1 MNLPFVATVSEGKL
15 IHDFPERF
23 ARYLMTLEGK
33 RVNILVTKFK
43 KKRSLPQMRYY
54 FGVVIEELLE
64 PMGYR
69 KDEKEK
75 VHQIMKYKFLRTID
89 DNGNEYVPTL
99 SEITKVDTVRMGEY
113 LDQIKIFAAQELGT
127 YIPDPSERIN

>member
-1 MNLPFVATVSEGKL
+1 MNFVGTVEQGKL
-15 IHDFPERF
+15 RIDFPANYERW
-23 ARYLMTLEGK
+23 LMTLEGQ
-33 RVNILVTKFK
+33 RVTVEVKKFR
-43 KKRSLPQMRYY
+43 KKRTIPQMRYY
-54 FGVVIEELLE
+54 FGIVIEALLE

-89 DNGNEYVPTL
+89 ENGNEYVPTL

-113 LDQIKIFAAQELGT
+113 IEQIKMFAAQELNT
-127 YIPDPSERIN
+127 FIPDANGN

>member
-1 MNLPFVATVSEGKL
+1 MIFVGTIEQGKL
-15 IHDFPERF
+15 DIDFSANFDRW
-23 ARYLMTLEGK
+23 LSTLEGQ
-33 RVNILVTKFK
+33 RVTVEVKKFRK
-43 KKRSLPQMRYY
+43 NRTLPQMRYY
-54 FGVVIEELLE
+54 FGVVIERLLE

-99 SEITKVDTVRMGEY
+99 SEITKVDTVQMGEY
-113 LDQIKIFAAQELGT
+113 LDQIKIFAAQELNT
-127 YIPDPSERIN
+127 YIPDANEEVTE

>member
-1 MNLPFVATVSEGKL
+1 MIFVGTIEGGKL
-15 IHDFPERF
+15 DIDFSANFDRW
-23 ARYLMTLEGK
+23 LSTLEGQ
-33 RVNILVTKFK
+33 RVTVEVKKFRK
-43 KKRSLPQMRYY
+43 NRTLPQMRYY
-54 FGVVIEELLE
+54 FGVVIERLLE

-99 SEITKVDTVRMGEY
+99 SEITKVDTVQMGEY
-113 LDQIKIFAAQELGT
+113 LDQIKIFAAQELNT
-127 YIPDPSERIN
+127 YIPDANEEVTE

>member
-1 MNLPFVATVSEGKL
+1 MIFVGTIEQGKL
-15 IHDFPERF
+15 NVDFSANFDRW
-23 ARYLMTLEGK
+23 LSTLEGQ
-33 RVNILVTKFK
+33 RVTVEVKKFRK
-43 KKRSLPQMRYY
+43 NRTLPQMRYY
-54 FGVVIEELLE
+54 FGVVIERLLE

-99 SEITKVDTVRMGEY
+99 SEITKVDTVQMGEY
-113 LDQIKIFAAQELGT
+113 LDQIKIFAAQELNT
-127 YIPDPSERIN
+127 YIPDANEEVTE

>member
-1 MNLPFVATVSEGKL
+1 MIFVGTIEQGKL
-15 IHDFPERF
+15 DIDFSANFDRW
-23 ARYLMTLEGK
+23 LSTLEGQ
-33 RVNILVTKFK
+33 RVTVEVKKFRK
-43 KKRSLPQMRYY
+43 NRTLPQMRYY
-54 FGVVIEELLE
+54 FGVVIERLLE

-99 SEITKVDTVRMGEY
+99 SEITKVDTVQMGEY
-113 LDQIKIFAAQELGT
+113 LDQIKIFAAQELNT
-127 YIPDPSERIN
+127 YIPDANEI

>member
-1 MNLPFVATVSEGKL
+1 MIFVGTIEQGKL
-15 IHDFPERF
+15 DIDFSANFDRW
-23 ARYLMTLEGK
+23 LSTLEGQ
-33 RVNILVTKFK
+33 RVTVEVKKFRK
-43 KKRSLPQMRYY
+43 NRTLPQMRYY
-54 FGVVIEELLE
+54 FGVVIERLLE

>member
-1 MNLPFVATVSEGKL
+1 MIPFVGTAIGGKVKYDL
-15 IHDFPERF
+15 PSNYE
-23 ARYLMTLEGK
+23 RYLITLEGQ
-33 RVNILVTKFK
+33 RVGTETKKFK

>member
-1 MNLPFVATVSEGKL
+1 MNFVGTVEQGKL
-15 IHDFPERF
+15 DIDFSANFDRW
-23 ARYLMTLEGK
+23 LMILEGQ
-33 RVNILVTKFK
+33 RVTIEVKKFK

-113 LDQIKIFAAQELGT
+113 LDQIKIFAAQDLGW
-127 YIPDPSERIN
+127 YIPDPNEPIS